1 MSPVLKI
8 SAGFF
13 LCLLGMGYLFR
24 PDIIER
30 INSLIKETL
39 LNDSYVALERK
50 KWGTFF
56 ILLGFLLFYMGI
68 NALGISG

>member
-1 MSPVLKI
+1 MYPVFKTL
-8 SAGFF
+8 AGFL
-13 LCLLGMGYLFR
+13 LCILGMGYLFR

-30 INSLIKETL
+30 INYLIKETL
-39 LNDSYVALERK
+39 LNDSHLALEHK

-68 NALGISG
+68 NALGVKQ